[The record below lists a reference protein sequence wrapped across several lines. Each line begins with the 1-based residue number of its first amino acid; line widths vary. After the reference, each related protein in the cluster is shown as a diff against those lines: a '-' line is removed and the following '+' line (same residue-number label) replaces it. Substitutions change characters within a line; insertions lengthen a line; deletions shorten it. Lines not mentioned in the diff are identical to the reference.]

1 MIESFNGLYKWEL
14 IYPHGPW
21 HGLSDVEFAT
31 LEYVDWYN
39 HRRSHGQLLPG
50 RRTYTTPA
58 DHETAYYRQTV
69 TATPAVTQQPE
80 PLPNPGVIHFTPTS
94 SSWANLVESWFSIL
108 TRKALKTQ
116 AFTSVE
122 HLTEVIDHW
131 AAHWNHDPQPLKW
144 TKTADQII
152 AKVKRARTALN
163 KTATHH

>member
-1 MIESFNGLYKWEL
+1 M
-14 IYPHGPW
+14 W
-21 HGLSDVEFAT
+21 HDSILVSKI
-31 LEYVDWYN
+31 
-39 HRRSHGQLLPG
+39 RSL
-50 RRTYTTPA
+50 
-58 DHETAYYRQTV
+58 
-69 TATPAVTQQPE
+69 QQ
-80 PLPNPGVIHFTPTS
+80 S
-94 SSWANLVESWFSIL
+94 QCDSFSIL

-131 AAHWNHDPQPLKW
+131 AVHWNHDPQPLKW